1 MPFRNGQLLLL
12 GVARKLD
19 HLQPV
24 AYGLRD
30 RVGIGGRHD
39 PQDRGQVERHPDVLV
54 PEREAALRVED
65 VEQRLGRIGPRPV
78 DGLEDEDRVP
88 HPGLAQ
94 AAENAPGGV
103 VLAPADPPR
112 GIVLAQR
119 HVHGAAERPGGG
131 HGQRRLAR
139 PPGSGQAR
147 DAYRRPERPWA
158 YEQRRPC
165 VLPSSAAGRGFH
177 GEEAA
182 RPPARRQHLDEA
194 ALDAVEAA
202 VRAVQRLSQ
211 MDRVEPR
218 RRALP
223 PRQGHGQ
230 RGTVQRLLHGL
241 APGRERLPESAP
253 QDRVDDGRQ
262 FAALQGREHPID
274 AWPGR
279 DERAYGPE
287 LLGLAVPRRE
297 HGPSR
302 EVGQLDCGRGPLRGI
317 AEHLERLCLAH
328 HARPGRQVG
337 QAPPVPLL
345 LGRDHVAAVFRS
357 ARPTNRA
364 VTGPRAGRAAEPL
377 QRLAIFIQRRRIDE
391 QHLSGVFTPQNLHA
405 HLVRPSRIPLATRGA
420 TGTVVPPA
428 PGRGEWWSGWGEAR
442 PGGRVTSAAEPYAA
456 ARTAP
461 GIPIRRIPAAG

>member
-24 AYGLRD
+24 AHGLRD

-78 DGLEDEDRVP
+78 DGLEEEDRVP

-94 AAENAPGGV
+94 AAEDAPGGV

-112 GIVLAQR
+112 GVVLAQR

-131 HGQRRLAR
+131 PGQRRLAR

-147 DAYRRPERPWA
+147 DAYGRPERPWA

-165 VLPSSAAGRGFH
+165 VLPSSATGRGFH

-202 VRAVQRLSQ
+202 VAAVQRLSQ

-218 RRALP
+218 RRVRP
-223 PRQGHGQ
+223 PRQGHGH
-230 RGTVQRLLHGL
+230 RGTVQRLLHCL
-241 APGRERLPESAP
+241 APGRERLLEGAP
-253 QDRVDDGRQ
+253 QYRVDDGRQ
-262 FAALQGREHPID
+262 YTARQGREHPID
-274 AWPGR
+274 ARPGR

-287 LLGLAVPRRE
+287 LLGLAVPRRG
-297 HGPSR
+297 HG
-302 EVGQLDCGRGPLRGI
+302 
-317 AEHLERLCLAH
+317 H
-328 HARPGRQVG
+328 
-337 QAPPVPLL
+337 
-345 LGRDHVAAVFRS
+345 
-357 ARPTNRA
+357 
-364 VTGPRAGRAAEPL
+364 AGRAADSGC
-377 QRLAIFIQRRRIDE
+377 RRAA
-391 QHLSGVFTPQNLHA
+391 G
-405 HLVRPSRIPLATRGA
+405 SREDHRTRG
-420 TGTVVPPA
+420 PPA
-428 PGRGEWWSGWGEAR
+428 GGVPTTGAASTDARGDWMSR
-442 PGGRVTSAAEPYAA
+442 
-456 ARTAP
+456 AP
-461 GIPIRRIPAAG
+461 TQR